1 MASTIFMYHEK
12 SRVRQ
17 FFQCNDENAAENMR
31 EKRSFMS
38 RHNGVTY
45 HALLKETG
53 KRPKLKLANF
63 DVSGLP

>member
-17 FFQCNDENAAENMR
+17 FFQCDDENAAENMR

-45 HALLKETG
+45 HALPKETG
-53 KRPKLKLANF
+53 KKAETKIGQL
-63 DVSGLP
+63 